1 MMKLLSS
8 QSRPLMRKITKFGKN
23 YGKYGLKKVNL
34 QTCSSLMRSA
44 FQQKFKIFLYLGLG
58 LFLYSEWLCF
68 LLCPLYWPSLS
79 FTSTNQNFF
88 KVLVVADP
96 QILGEKNE
104 KPFARWDN
112 DRYLSKTY
120 SKAFSYVTPDL
131 VIFLGD
137 IMDEGHISHDEHF
150 YKYLARVRQ
159 IFQLDKLPPHQVLF
173 LPGDNDV
180 GGEEDEVSLNKLNRF
195 NNHFNVSHFSVHGG
209 IQFVLV
215 NKLTRSYPSMA
226 GHPNKTMRIVLSH
239 LPLLTKANEFGYE
252 VINELHPNLI
262 VSAHEHSSV
271 HVAWD
276 TAQDPAHARSHVEE
290 YAANSY
296 TGASLWRLSVAQGG
310 VAQEVV
316 VPTCSYRMGV
326 PRMAYAFMFIDK
338 DHSIVNY
345 GLLWLPSRLFQL
357 FLYIAYLVT
366 ACFILIFKYKTSPS
380 DILNVRKFYHNV

>member
-1 MMKLLSS
+1 MFKLLST
-8 QSRPLMRKITKFGKN
+8 QSRPFRRTARSYI
-23 YGKYGLKKVNL
+23 KYGLKNVDLNS
-34 QTCSSLMRSA
+34 CYSLIRSA

-58 LFLYSEWLCF
+58 LFLYNEWLSY
-68 LLCPLYWPSLS
+68 LVCPLSWPSLS
-79 FTSTNQNFF
+79 FTSTQQRFF

-120 SKAFSYVTPDL
+120 AKAHSYISPDL

-150 YKYLARVRQ
+150 YKYMARVRQ
-159 IFQLDKLPPHQVLF
+159 IFQLDKLPPQQVLF
-173 LPGDNDV
+173 LPGDNDI

-195 NNHFNVSHFSVHGG
+195 NNHFNVSHFSVRGG

-226 GHPNKTMRIVLSH
+226 GHPNNTMRIVLSH
-239 LPLLTKANEFGYE
+239 LPLLTKASDFGYE
-252 VINELHPNLI
+252 IISQLHPSLI
-262 VSAHEHSSV
+262 VSAHEHNSI
-271 HVAWD
+271 HVVWD
-276 TAQDPAHARSHVEE
+276 TQDDRSQTKSRVEE
-290 YAANSY
+290 YASNSY
-296 TGASLWRLSVAQGG
+296 TGHSLWRLDVNAWG
-310 VAQEVV
+310 VAQEIV

-326 PRMAYAFMFIDK
+326 PHMAYGFLFIDK
-338 DHSIVNY
+338 DHSIINY
-345 GLLWLPSRLFQL
+345 GLLWLPSRLFHL
-357 FLYIAYLVT
+357 FLYLAYLLT
-366 ACFILIFKYKTSPS
+366 ACFILIVKYKTSPS